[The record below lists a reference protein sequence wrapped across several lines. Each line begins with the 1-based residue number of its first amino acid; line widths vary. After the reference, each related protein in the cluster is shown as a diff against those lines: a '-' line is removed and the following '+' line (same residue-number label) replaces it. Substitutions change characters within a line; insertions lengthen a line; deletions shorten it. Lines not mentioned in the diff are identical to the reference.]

1 MSSKTK
7 SDLNPRTTSY
17 EFLGPPGALFIT
29 LAVPLTLYGLYFGCS
44 EQSGGCPPPNFSTY
58 PDRISLALSDPQWWK
73 GLWDTKATA
82 IYFAW
87 YAFCVV
93 AWAILPGAEIEGS
106 TMRNGQKKKY
116 KINGVCVSTYL
127 PFILGLKKDSP
138 IALSTFLLA
147 LGITSG
153 IIYNYGPG
161 AFTFLYERWIGFV
174 TASILMATLQAIG
187 VYAMSFQEGKLLAV
201 GGNSG
206 NFIYDVRFVLL
217 FHDNTLK
224 YVV

>member
-1 MSSKTK
+1 M
-7 SDLNPRTTSY
+7 
-17 EFLGPPGALFIT
+17 
-29 LAVPLTLYGLYFGCS
+29 
-44 EQSGGCPPPNFSTY
+44 
-58 PDRISLALSDPQWWK
+58 
-73 GLWDTKATA
+73 
-82 IYFAW
+82 
-87 YAFCVV
+87 
-93 AWAILPGAEIEGS
+93 
-106 TMRNGQKKKY
+106 
-116 KINGVCVSTYL
+116 STYL
-127 PFILGLKKDSP
+127 PFILRLRNCSP

-206 NFIYDVRFVLL
+206 NFIYDVRFVL
-217 FHDNTLK
+217 FHASALK
-224 YVV
+224 HVA